1 MKANSRNIFVVRHLH
16 PQIPDGI
23 CLGKKNVPLSSEG
36 REEGKILADYLL
48 NKNINNVYSSPLIRA
63 RETASI
69 ICDKKLNIRENFAEL
84 NMGIWDGLSFD
95 EIKKKFPKEYI
106 ERGNDFENYIIEGG
120 ESLSMCKKRAMSE
133 LDTIIRETDGNI
145 LVVTHAGVIRTI
157 VSSIAKTRMT
167 DTFEYKIDYGSITLL
182 SIDDNKLNLIKIG
195 DLEYKNNI
203 RED

>member
-1 MKANSRNIFVVRHLH
+1 MGQADKLEVTYASWFEKYICCSASSS
-16 PQIPDGI
+16 QIPDGI

-36 REEGKILADYLL
+36 RKEGKILADYLL

-120 ESLSMCKKRAMSE
+120 ESLSMC
-133 LDTIIRETDGNI
+133 
-145 LVVTHAGVIRTI
+145 
-157 VSSIAKTRMT
+157 
-167 DTFEYKIDYGSITLL
+167 
-182 SIDDNKLNLIKIG
+182 
-195 DLEYKNNI
+195 
-203 RED
+203 